1 MIRGEIWW
9 ADFGLPFGS
18 EAGFR
23 RPVLIVQDDAFNES
37 RIRTIVVLPLT
48 TNLRLLDAPG
58 NVLVNKKEAKMS
70 EDSVILV
77 AQLYALDRQKFIER
91 ISKVKRVT
99 MEKVENGMMLVL
111 GINKTRN
118 CPLEAAASMPPQN
131 GKSRKTRITRRS
143 CYAERESRI

>member
-1 MIRGEIWW
+1 MIRGELWW

-58 NVLVNKKEAKMS
+58 NVLVNKKESKLD
-70 EDSVILV
+70 EDSVIIA
-77 AQLYALDRQKFIER
+77 AQFYAIDRQKFIQR
-91 ISKVKRVT
+91 ISKIKQET
-99 MEKVENGMMLVL
+99 MKKAEKGMKLVL
-111 GINKTRN
+111 GMN
-118 CPLEAAASMPPQN
+118 Q
-131 GKSRKTRITRRS
+131 
-143 CYAERESRI
+143 